1 MSDNAPHT
9 ESVNELVESP
19 LLDCLVDLTY
29 FYERRKTQSA
39 LTSGLPLKDNILPPD
54 LFDKAAQRA
63 DFMTKIVPLKFDDI
77 NGNLLPCVVFL
88 KEHDQ
93 YVLLSKIKGDDAT
106 LIRNQEEEVV
116 SLALIKENYG
126 KYIILVRPKVFTEST
141 EAPQKINFFDIRW
154 LWPALKGSWSVY
166 AEVLFATFFINVLV
180 LAMPLFVMNVYDRV
194 VPNTAIATLWVLALG
209 VVVVLLFDF
218 VLKTLRT
225 RFIDSAAHSV
235 DLKLSG
241 KIFEHV
247 LGIKMKDRPNST
259 GYLVNTVQGYE
270 TFREFMA
277 SFSVTMLI
285 DFPFTLLFIL
295 FIGLIGG
302 SLFLIPLVLMP
313 AILIVSYLIQKPLVN
328 AVNKNF
334 EISGAKQQTL
344 VETMSG
350 ISTVKAQ
357 NAEASTQKR
366 WDQLVAFA
374 SFLNMRVKFLNS
386 IAINFSTFAQFLG
399 SILIVI
405 FGVYKI
411 ADNEL
416 SMGALIA
423 CTILTGR
430 ALAPIAQVVGYIMRY
445 YQALTSLQSVDRMM
459 SLPIERPTEKK
470 FLYPDVIDTTIKCKH
485 VTLRYAGAKM
495 DSLIDVNLEIKPGEK
510 VGLVGRVGSGK
521 SSLLKILI
529 GFYEPNEGKVTWGG
543 NDIQQLDPMEV
554 RSKLGYVTQ
563 EPELFSG
570 SIKDNVVLG
579 NPNASDDE
587 ILHAIKLAGVKEM
600 IDRHQDGIEM
610 QVGERG
616 KNLSGGQRQSVIV
629 AQALLQDPKILVFD
643 EPTASMDELSEKWF
657 CEKIRGF
664 MGDRT
669 LLLSTHKAS
678 MLSIVDRLIVM
689 DHGRIAAD
697 GPKDEVLKSLH
708 ERSIKVQKNEE

>member
-1 MSDNAPHT
+1 MSDTTPH
-9 ESVNELVESP
+9 NETAHDMKSSA
-19 LLDCLVDLTY
+19 LLDCLIDLTF
-29 FYERRKTQSA
+29 FYERRKTKSA
-39 LTSGLPLKDNILPPD
+39 LTAGLPLKENILPPD
-54 LFDKAAQRA
+54 LFQKAAQRA
-63 DFMTKIVPLKFDDI
+63 DFLTKIVRVKFDDI
-77 NGNLLPCVVFL
+77 HQKLLPCVVFL
-88 KEHDQ
+88 NEQDS
-93 YVLLSKIKGDDAT
+93 YVLLAKIEEKTAT
-106 LIRNQEEEVV
+106 IIKNQQEHVIPLEM
-116 SLALIKENYG
+116 LKQQYG
-126 KYIILVRPKVFTEST
+126 KQIILVRPKIFTANAET
-141 EAPQKINFFDIRW
+141 PQKLSFFDIGW
-154 LWPALKGSWSVY
+154 LWPALKGSWSIY

-209 VVVVLLFDF
+209 VVFVLAFDF
-218 VLKTLRT
+218 ILKTLRT
-225 RFIDSAAHSV
+225 RFIDTAAHSV
-235 DLKLSG
+235 DTELSG

-277 SFSVTMLI
+277 SFSVTILI
-285 DFPFTLLFIL
+285 DFPFTLLFIV

-302 SLFLIPLVLMP
+302 SLFLVPLLLMP

-357 NAEASTQKR
+357 NAESSTQRR
-366 WDQLVAFA
+366 WDHMVAFA
-374 SFLNMRVKFLNS
+374 SFLNMRIKFLNS
-386 IAINFSTFAQFLG
+386 LAINFSTFAQFLG
-399 SILIVI
+399 SVLIVI

-423 CTILTGR
+423 CTILAGR

-459 SLPIERPTEKK
+459 KLPIERPTEKK
-470 FLYPDVIDTTIKCKH
+470 FLYPDEIDMTIKCSH

-510 VGLVGRVGSGK
+510 IGLVGRVGSGK
-521 SSLLKILI
+521 SSLLKALI
-529 GFYEPNEGKVTWGG
+529 GFYEPNEGKVYWGG

-600 IDRHQDGIEM
+600 IDRHADGIEM

-629 AQALLQDPKILVFD
+629 AQALLQNPKILVFD

-678 MLSIVDRLIVM
+678 MLSLVDRLIVM
-689 DHGRIAAD
+689 DHGKVAAD
-697 GPKDEVLKSLH
+697 GPKDEVLKALH
-708 ERSIKVQKNEE
+708 ERSIKVQKNED